1 VHAAFLEGASEGCFD
16 VPVVGAAAEVAVGEV
31 DGVAEIGLAESI
43 DFVAP
48 EFEVEVAGV
57 EVPEPLIGGEFSGG
71 LDGLG
76 DEALLP
82 FGRDGVS
89 AGVEMVFA
97 GIAGGAGLALRGA
110 GSGGFLGVGAVGGD
124 FLVGDAGEGHGV
136 RGGWGLRCG
145 ESCGLSCC
153 GTPASLVRSFLRLCG
168 FGASVGRSLD
178 LPQYEA

>member
-1 VHAAFLEGASEGCFD
+1 MHAAFLEGASEGCFD
-16 VPVVGAAAEVAVGEV
+16 VPVVGAAAEVAVGEA
-31 DGVAEIGLAESI
+31 DGVAAIGLAERI

-48 EFEVEVAGV
+48 EFEVEVEGV

-124 FLVGDAGEGHGV
+124 FFVGDAGEGHGV
-136 RGGWGLRCG
+136 RGGWGRG
-145 ESCGLSCC
+145 AAGRGVSCC
-153 GTPASLVRSFLRLCG
+153 GAPASLVRSFGSTVSVLRL
-168 FGASVGRSLD
+168 GRSLD